1 MITLPTVPASWYAV
15 AALVI
20 TNALTFGLWRH
31 STDEFTTY
39 RASVVAVGRVQ
50 QEHTDSVNAQQKQLL
65 EDTTNGWKAALD
77 YLRANPIRV
86 RTQPGAGAM
95 PGISAP
101 ASGADETGGYPIS
114 SAAEL
119 ATQCAETTLELNKLQ
134 EFEERKGR
142 IK

>member
-1 MITLPTVPASWYAV
+1 MFPILAFPPSGYAI

-31 STDEFTTY
+31 SADEFATY
-39 RASVVAVGRVQ
+39 RADVTVVGRVQ